1 MKINDKVIVA
11 FLVSVGVFSAVQAA
25 QYVNTLSAKERG
37 VMISAAKASSGN
49 VLLCEGVGDVGTFP
63 EKNRG

>member
-1 MKINDKVIVA
+1 MLHGI
-11 FLVSVGVFSAVQAA
+11 FSAVQAA

-49 VLLCEGVGDVGTFP
+49 VLLCEGVGDVGTLP